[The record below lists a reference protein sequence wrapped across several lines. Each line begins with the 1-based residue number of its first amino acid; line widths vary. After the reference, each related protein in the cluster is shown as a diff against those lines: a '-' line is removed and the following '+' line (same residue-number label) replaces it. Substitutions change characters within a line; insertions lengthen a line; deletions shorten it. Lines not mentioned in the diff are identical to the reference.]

1 MSATP
6 GAGTTMP
13 MATPGV
19 FRSGPVGTVRTPAVL
34 SSPVSERGTSELRA
48 IEAEVRSH
56 AHGRVPRQL
65 RRRQLLAVAERLFVE
80 RGYAATSMDDVA
92 AGAGVSKPIVYELVG
107 SKHEVFEACMAR
119 AADALATRV
128 AEAVLAA
135 GEDDATRLR
144 AGALAWFEFI
154 GERRGLW
161 DALLASDDAPAS
173 AAIEAVRARQ
183 DAFVA
188 AQLTA
193 TAVAEGQPVDA
204 ELVDAVA
211 TAMNGAFEALGR
223 WWSRHPGRTAAELAD
238 LYTALVLPGLEG
250 LLGWSR

>member
-1 MSATP
+1 MDAS
-6 GAGTTMP
+6 
-13 MATPGV
+13 
-19 FRSGPVGTVRTPAVL
+19 
-34 SSPVSERGTSELRA
+34 RGTSELRA
-48 IEAEVRSH
+48 IEAEVATH
-56 AHGRVPRQL
+56 PHGRVPREL
-65 RRRQLLAVAERLFVE
+65 RRRQLLAVAEALFVE

-119 AADALATRV
+119 AADALAARV
-128 AEAVLAA
+128 ADAVVAA
-135 GEDDATRLR
+135 GDGDAVRLR

-183 DAFVA
+183 DGFVA
-188 AQLTA
+188 SQLAA
-193 TAVAEGQPVDA
+193 TARAGGATVDP
-204 ELVDAVA
+204 ELVEAVA

-223 WWSRHPGRTAAELAD
+223 WWSHHPERTATELAD
-238 LYTALVLPGLEG
+238 LYTALVLPGLAG
-250 LLGWSR
+250 LLGWAAS

>member
-1 MSATP
+1 M
-6 GAGTTMP
+6 
-13 MATPGV
+13 
-19 FRSGPVGTVRTPAVL
+19 RTHP
-34 SSPVSERGTSELRA
+34 
-48 IEAEVRSH
+48 
-56 AHGRVPRQL
+56 HGRVPREL
-65 RRRQLLAVAERLFVE
+65 RRRQLLAVAEDLFVE

-107 SKHEVFEACMAR
+107 SKHEVYEACMAR
-119 AADALATRV
+119 AADALAARV
-128 AEAVLAA
+128 AESVLAA
-135 GEDDATRLR
+135 ADDDATRLR

-154 GERRGLW
+154 GERRALW

-193 TAVAEGQPVDA
+193 TATAEGRPVDV
-204 ELVDAVA
+204 ELVEAVA
-211 TAMNGAFEALGR
+211 TAMNGACEALGR
-223 WWSRHPGRTAAELAD
+223 WWSRHPDRAAAELAD

-250 LLGWSR
+250 LLGWSQ

>member
-1 MSATP
+1 MD
-6 GAGTTMP
+6 
-13 MATPGV
+13 
-19 FRSGPVGTVRTPAVL
+19 
-34 SSPVSERGTSELRA
+34 SSRGTSELRS
-48 IEAEVRSH
+48 IEAEVRTH
-56 AHGRVPRQL
+56 PHGRVPRDL

-119 AADALATRV
+119 AADALAARV

-135 GEDDATRLR
+135 GDEDATRLH

-161 DALLASDDAPAS
+161 DALLGSDDAPAS

-183 DAFVA
+183 DGFVA
-188 AQLTA
+188 AQLAA
-193 TAVAEGQPVDA
+193 TAEADGAGVDP
-204 ELVDAVA
+204 ELVEAVA

-223 WWSRHPGRTAAELAD
+223 WWSRHPDRSASELAD

-250 LLGWSR
+250 LLGWSA

>member
-1 MSATP
+1 M
-6 GAGTTMP
+6 
-13 MATPGV
+13 
-19 FRSGPVGTVRTPAVL
+19 
-34 SSPVSERGTSELRA
+34 RG
-48 IEAEVRSH
+48 H
-56 AHGRVPRQL
+56 PHGRVPRDL
-65 RRRQLLAVAERLFVE
+65 RRRQLLAVAEQLFIE

-119 AADALATRV
+119 AADALAARV

-135 GEDDATRLR
+135 ADDDATRLR

-154 GERRGLW
+154 AERRSLW

-183 DAFVA
+183 DGFVA
-188 AQLTA
+188 AQLAATA
-193 TAVAEGQPVDA
+193 TAEGRAVDL

-211 TAMNGAFEALGR
+211 TTMNGAFEALGR
-223 WWSRHPGRTAAELAD
+223 WWSRHPDRSAAELAD
-238 LYTALVLPGLEG
+238 LYTALLLPGLEG
-250 LLGWSR
+250 LLGWTD

>member
-1 MSATP
+1 MDSSW
-6 GAGTTMP
+6 GTT
-13 MATPGV
+13 
-19 FRSGPVGTVRTPAVL
+19 
-34 SSPVSERGTSELRA
+34 ELRA
-48 IEAEVRSH
+48 IEDEVRTH
-56 AHGRVPRQL
+56 AHGRVPREL
-65 RRRQLLAVAERLFVE
+65 RRRQLLAVAEQLFVDQ
-80 RGYAATSMDDVA
+80 GYAATSMDDVA

-119 AADALATRV
+119 AADALAARV

-135 GEDDATRLR
+135 GDDDATRLR

-154 GERRGLW
+154 GERRRLW

-188 AQLTA
+188 AQLAA
-193 TAVAEGQPVDA
+193 TAEGGGGEVDPVVV
-204 ELVDAVA
+204 EAVA

-223 WWSRHPGRTAAELAD
+223 WWSGHPERTAAELAD
-238 LYTALVLPGLEG
+238 LYTALVLPGLIG
-250 LLGWSR
+250 MLGWSGEP